1 MVGLE
6 LKATR
11 AKLARQ
17 TTETRQIYAH
27 TLTEPTTTS
36 TYKIYNRYVLTSY
49 IFIQYLGR
57 RQARLSESLGTIKRQ
72 LSWYTVTACI
82 TVCQWGGTSILRK
95 TGRLGIGIRRTYYQY
110 KNWVKK
116 SLYLI
121 WGWKC
126 SFRWLCKYLKTKW
139 EKSRLNQRCTE
150 ATAI

>member
-72 LSWYTVTACI
+72 LS
-82 TVCQWGGTSILRK
+82 
-95 TGRLGIGIRRTYYQY
+95 
-110 KNWVKK
+110 
-116 SLYLI
+116 
-121 WGWKC
+121 
-126 SFRWLCKYLKTKW
+126 
-139 EKSRLNQRCTE
+139 
-150 ATAI
+150 